1 MMIGPVEILL
11 VEILFD
17 RLSFAYYGST
27 PEGLRRSVGEFFDK
41 SVQLQVSGVGRPN
54 RGVNVMGMD
63 NAIFLEVIEW
73 FDESGNEMVHRIPE
87 KGSGEIKLG
96 AQLIVRESQ
105 AAVFFYNGKAYDA
118 FAPGRHTLTTAN
130 IPILNKVLS
139 LPWGGTSPLRA
150 EVYFASMKVFPNLK
164 WGTRD
169 PVAFKD
175 SKLGLIRL
183 RAFGIFN
190 VRVVQPVL
198 FVNTLVGTQGVYT
211 TEEIEEYLSQVIVS
225 RFNDYLGEHLDTVLN
240 LPGQYDKLAAG
251 LVGRLQNDLSRY
263 GLGLYHLYI
272 MSITPPLEV
281 QKAIDDKSRLG
292 IFDDLNRLLKLKA
305 AMAVEKASES
315 QAEAGAGMGMGLG
328 FMIPALYADFFRDA
342 RSPGSLETFQCPDCH
357 HPVTKEARFCPDCGH
372 QLLIFQQCSQ
382 CGKNLP
388 PQGRFC
394 PKCGHPAGEK
404 PRSRK
409 CPHCHGENLPESIYC
424 NQCGEKI

>member
-1 MMIGPVEILL
+1 
-11 VEILFD
+11 
-17 RLSFAYYGST
+17 
-27 PEGLRRSVGEFFDK
+27 
-41 SVQLQVSGVGRPN
+41 
-54 RGVNVMGMD
+54 MGTD
-63 NAIFLEVIEW
+63 NIIFLEVIEW
-73 FDESGNEMVHRIPE
+73 FDETGKEMVHRIPE
-87 KGSGEIKLG
+87 KGSGEIKIG

-139 LPWGGTSPLRA
+139 LPWGLTSPLRA
-150 EVYFASMKVFPNLK
+150 EVYFANMKVFPNLK

-183 RAFGIFN
+183 RAFGVFN
-190 VRVVQPVL
+190 VRVIQPVL

-211 TEEIEEYLSQVIVS
+211 TEEIEEYLSRVIVS
-225 RFNDYLGEHLDTVLN
+225 RFNDYLGDHLDTILN

-251 LVGRLQNDLSRY
+251 LIERLKNDLSHY
-263 GLGLYHLYI
+263 GLALFNLYI
-272 MSITPPLEV
+272 MSITPPPEV

-292 IFDDLNRLLKLKA
+292 VFDDLNRLLKLKA
-305 AMAVEKASES
+305 AMAIEKASES
-315 QAEAGAGMGMGLG
+315 QGEAGAGMGMGLG
-328 FMIPALYADFFRDA
+328 FMIPAMYADFFRGVH
-342 RSPGSLETFQCPDCH
+342 SPEAQELFKCPDCQ
-357 HPVTKEARFCPDCGH
+357 HPVPKEARFCPDCGH
-372 QLLIFQQCSQ
+372 QLLIFQQCAH

-388 PQGRFC
+388 PQGKFC
-394 PKCGHPAGEK
+394 PKCGHPVEEK

-409 CPHCHGENLPESIYC
+409 CPHCSSENLPESIYC

>member
-1 MMIGPVEILL
+1 VRGNLTEEGEVASFHSQRQLLNRDLGPSLCL
-11 VEILFD
+11 TGFP
-17 RLSFAYYGST
+17 F
-27 PEGLRRSVGEFFDK
+27 
-41 SVQLQVSGVGRPN
+41 
-54 RGVNVMGMD
+54 
-63 NAIFLEVIEW
+63 
-73 FDESGNEMVHRIPE
+73 
-87 KGSGEIKLG
+87 
-96 AQLIVRESQ
+96 
-105 AAVFFYNGKAYDA
+105 DA

-139 LPWGGTSPLRA
+139 LPWGLTSPLRA
-150 EVYFASMKVFPNLK
+150 EVYFVNMKVFPNLK

-175 SKLGLIRL
+175 SRLGLIRL
-183 RAFGIFN
+183 RAFGMFN
-190 VRVVQPVL
+190 VRVLQPVL

-211 TEEIEEYLSQVIVS
+211 TEEIEEYLSKVIVS
-225 RFNDYLGEHLDTVLN
+225 RFNDYLGEQLDTILS

-251 LVGRLQNDLSRY
+251 LTERLQNDLSHY
-263 GLGLYHLYI
+263 GLGLFNLYI
-272 MSITPPLEV
+272 ISITPPLEV

-328 FMIPALYADFFRDA
+328 FMIPAMYADLFK
-342 RSPGSLETFQCPDCH
+342 GSRLPESQETFKCPDCQ
-357 HPVTKEARFCPDCGH
+357 HPVAKEARFCPDCGH
-372 QLLIFQQCSQ
+372 QLLIFQKCSQ

-388 PQGRFC
+388 AQAKFC

-409 CPHCHGENLPESIYC
+409 CPHCGAENLPESIYC
-424 NQCGEKI
+424 NECGEKI